1 MCLLNQKSG
10 LIIFSFYLIFF
21 VLQYCVLS
29 PVKWSDLR
37 KSKSMDP
44 DLHHLHRPSAVGGA
58 YQPELL
64 SSGLLSSSS
73 SLSSF
78 SDAGRRTSRVSDLL
92 FTCLSCDPLSMSS
105 RQAAVCSGLRRP
117 PDPAAGPG
125 LSGKLWLDVP
135 PERVQHGPAGELQA
149 LGRRSERRKQRRL
162 HRCCIQR
169 VRSSFG
175 GGG

>member
-1 MCLLNQKSG
+1 MISDEHQFQSVQCVSSIF
-10 LIIFSFYLIFF
+10 IIFSLYFISFF
-21 VLQYCVLS
+21 LQYCVLS

-78 SDAGRRTSRVSDLL
+78 SDAGSRTPRVSDLL
-92 FTCLSCDPLSMSS
+92 LFP
-105 RQAAVCSGLRRP
+105 RP
-117 PDPAAGPG
+117 
-125 LSGKLWLDVP
+125 VT
-135 PERVQHGPAGELQA
+135 
-149 LGRRSERRKQRRL
+149 
-162 HRCCIQR
+162 
-169 VRSSFG
+169 
-175 GGG
+175 